1 MNGAPRAITQ
11 AGADRATTA
20 AGIAGMARRGNGQV
34 NAAPEGAIHG
44 RDCGADGSRPAA
56 GGRFGVTL
64 HATMRE
70 ILAAELAHARACRE
84 PYRHIEAALQRAATA
99 LMRAELEAG
108 R

>member
-1 MNGAPRAITQ
+1 M
-11 AGADRATTA
+11 
-20 AGIAGMARRGNGQV
+20 
-34 NAAPEGAIHG
+34 
-44 RDCGADGSRPAA
+44 
-56 GGRFGVTL
+56 TL

>member
-1 MNGAPRAITQ
+1 MNGPAGAIAQ
-11 AGADRATTA
+11 AGADRATSS
-20 AGIAGMARRGNGQV
+20 AGIAGMARRGNGQIQP
-34 NAAPEGAIHG
+34 APEAAIPG

>member
-1 MNGAPRAITQ
+1 MNGPARAIAQ
-11 AGADRATTA
+11 AGGYIKAAA
-20 AGIAGMARRGNGQV
+20 AGVAGVVRRGHGKI
-34 NAAPEGAIHG
+34 NAAPEATIPG

-64 HATMRE
+64 HATHRE
-70 ILAAELAHARACRE
+70 ILAAELAHARARRE
-84 PYRHIEAALQRAATA
+84 PYIHIEAALRQAATA

>member
-1 MNGAPRAITQ
+1 MNGPARAITQ
-11 AGADRATTA
+11 AGADRATPR
-20 AGIAGMARRGNGQV
+20 AGIAGMARGGNGQIQP
-34 NAAPEGAIHG
+34 APEGAIPG

-64 HATMRE
+64 RATLRE
-70 ILAAELAHARACRE
+70 ILAAELAHARARRE
-84 PYRHIEAALQRAATA
+84 PYRHIEAALRQAAVA